1 MLHGTFHILTDN
13 ERTGSSILVPPPDK
27 CIIISGLITD
37 FPIDLGHTIVKPAV
51 IHPQQHIGIK
61 VVIILQTIGIAA
73 NWRIALVTIDAKG
86 RDTDFHPRLGL
97 MDRLIEL
104 FNKEVHVIA
113 TPVALVL
120 DTVGVI
126 LKEFIVRNTLPL
138 NRIGI
143 EVIIHMDTIHIVAA
157 HDITGYLADIVAIFR
172 NTGVQD
178 KELVVGKAVH
188 RLTHSD
194 MHRRELT
201 RALGLCPIGID
212 PCMQFHPA
220 LVTLINHPLQGI
232 PVGFGC
238 YALGACQETAPR
250 LNLTLV
256 KGITLRTDL
265 KDNHVDAVLLQ
276 LIELIGQR
284 LLHLHCTHALELSV
298 DALYPGT
305 THLTF
310 LSSGCQSE
318 QKHQA

>member
-1 MLHGTFHILTDN
+1 
-13 ERTGSSILVPPPDK
+13 
-27 CIIISGLITD
+27 
-37 FPIDLGHTIVKPAV
+37 
-51 IHPQQHIGIK
+51 
-61 VVIILQTIGIAA
+61 
-73 NWRIALVTIDAKG
+73 
-86 RDTDFHPRLGL
+86 

-104 FNKEVHVIA
+104 FDKEVHVIA
-113 TPVALVL
+113 TPVTLVL
-120 DTVGVI
+120 DSVGVI
-126 LKEFIVRNTLPL
+126 LEEFIVRNTLPL
-138 NRIGI
+138 HWIGI
-143 EVIIHMDTIHIVAA
+143 EVIVHMDTIHIIAA
-157 HDITGYLADIVAIFR
+157 HDITGYLADIVTILR
-172 NTGVQD
+172 NTRVQD

-212 PCMQFHPA
+212 PCMKFHPA

-265 KDNHVDAVLLQ
+265 EDNHIDAVLLQ

-284 LLHLHCTHALELSV
+284 LLHLHCTHTLKLSV

-310 LSSGCQSE
+310 LCLSCHSK